1 MTAFA
6 SSDDFQAKGKG
17 RILGVHG
24 FTTTPISKGLVRRNQ
39 HVHGNH
45 VFFGIR
51 RIRNNVVGSLEEK
64 VRRKGLIKAWR

>member
-45 VFFGIR
+45 VFFWYKK
-51 RIRNNVVGSLEEK
+51 NK
-64 VRRKGLIKAWR
+64 K